1 MKVAEQI
8 GQRLR
13 AARLRARLSADQAA
27 RSCRVR
33 KAKLVAW
40 EAGVVAP
47 KADELGRIARLVG
60 TPPDRLLPPAVLA
73 QWQIDPAAVRHHY
86 ETAELAEA
94 PPPNRKRRLEDA
106 PTGRPLPLRCDT
118 CGRWFSAHACAHG
131 CLSAR

>member
-40 EAGVVAP
+40 EAGAEAP
-47 KADELGRIARLVG
+47 KVDELGRIARLVG
-60 TPPDRLLPPAVLA
+60 TPPERLLPPAVLE
-73 QWQIDPAAVRHHY
+73 QWQIDPAEARHHY
-86 ETAELAEA
+86 ETAEVLEW
-94 PPPNRKRRLEDA
+94 PEPVRKRRLEAA
-106 PTGRPLPLRCDT
+106 PAGRPLPLRCDT
-118 CGRWFSAHACAHG
+118 CGRWFSARPCAHG
-131 CLSAR
+131 RVRSA